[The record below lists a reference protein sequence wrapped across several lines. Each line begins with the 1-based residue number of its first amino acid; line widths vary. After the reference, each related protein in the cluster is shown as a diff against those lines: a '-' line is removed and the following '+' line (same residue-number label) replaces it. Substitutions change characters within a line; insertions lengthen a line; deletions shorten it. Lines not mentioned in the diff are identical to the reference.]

1 MPMRIKNPE
10 WLRFKTQFLD
20 ILEVLSCESEKFD
33 LPEDADNFELFVNEC
48 EVHPVFTRKE
58 DFLKVEYDFTLCDTK
73 IRTLSCSMY
82 KNAARIEVTLK
93 DQLIKEFDYNF

>member
-1 MPMRIKNPE
+1 MRIKNPE
-10 WLRFKTQFLD
+10 WLRFKQQFLD
-20 ILEVLSCESEKFD
+20 ILEVLSEESEKFD

-73 IRTLSCSMY
+73 IRTLSCSMFRD
-82 KNAARIEVTLK
+82 AARIEVTLK
-93 DQLIKEFDYNF
+93 DELTNKIEYNF

>member
-1 MPMRIKNPE
+1 MKIKNKE
-10 WLRFKTQFLD
+10 WLNFKSQFLD
-20 ILEVLSCESEKFD
+20 ILEVLSEESEKFD

-73 IRTLSCSMY
+73 IRTLSCSMFRD
-82 KNAARIEVTLK
+82 AARIEVTLK
-93 DQLIKEFDYNF
+93 DELTNKIEYNF